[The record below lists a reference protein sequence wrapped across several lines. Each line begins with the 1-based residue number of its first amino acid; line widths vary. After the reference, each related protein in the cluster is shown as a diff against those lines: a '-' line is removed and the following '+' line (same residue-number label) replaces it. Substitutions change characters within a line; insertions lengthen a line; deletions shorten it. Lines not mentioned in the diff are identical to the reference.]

1 MGKKPELHGL
11 EAIIGTEEDVYLT
24 DREYFERTG
33 AALPKGNSYLLNRS
47 ALATWLLGKGYE
59 IVSVEEQPVIE
70 RTIHIKRRR

>member
-1 MGKKPELHGL
+1 MGKKPNLHGL
-11 EAIIGTEEDVYLT
+11 EEIIGAKEDVYLT

-33 AALPKGNSYLLNRS
+33 STLPKENSYLLNRS

-59 IVSVEEQPVIE
+59 ITSVEEQPVIE